1 MHDIRSRVYF
11 IGQRDYECGVPSRQ
25 EPIKEVTYGE
35 IERQR
40 KKGKEKTQK
49 RKKALIRL
57 LGTDK

>member
-1 MHDIRSRVYF
+1 
-11 IGQRDYECGVPSRQ
+11 
-25 EPIKEVTYGE
+25 VTYGE
-35 IERQR
+35 IERQG